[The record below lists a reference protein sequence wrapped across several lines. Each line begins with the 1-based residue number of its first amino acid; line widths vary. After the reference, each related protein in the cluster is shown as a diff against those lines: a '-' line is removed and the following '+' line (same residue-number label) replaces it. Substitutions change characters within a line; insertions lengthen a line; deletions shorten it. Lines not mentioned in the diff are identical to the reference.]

1 MGLRVVGAGL
11 GRTATASLKAAL
23 EQLLDG
29 RCYHMTELFEHPE
42 HVDTWTAAARGEDVD
57 WAALLAGY
65 DATVDWPGA
74 AFWAPLAA
82 ANPDAVIL
90 LSTRASAEAWWQ
102 SASETIFFHL
112 AEPTPPGMEAWRA
125 MWDTLAGATFTPD
138 YLDRDAAIVAYQRH
152 NEQVR
157 ATADPARLVEWQA
170 GDGWGPLCE
179 ALGLP
184 IPEAPFPHLNTTE
197 EWVARRSGGRAT

>member
-11 GRTATASLKAAL
+11 GRTATLSLKAAL
-23 EQLLDG
+23 EQLLG
-29 RCYHMTELFEHPE
+29 GPCYHMSELFQHPE
-42 HVDTWTAAARGEDVD
+42 HVDTWTAAARGEEVD
-57 WAALLAGY
+57 WAALLTGY

-74 AFWAPLAA
+74 AFWSPLAA

-112 AEPTPPGMEAWRA
+112 SEPTPPGMEEWRA
-125 MWDTLAGATFTPD
+125 MWDTLSGATFTPD
-138 YLDRDAAIVAYQRH
+138 YLDRDAAIAAYERH
-152 NEQVR
+152 NEHVR

-179 ALGLP
+179 ALGLE
-184 IPEAPFPHLNTTE
+184 IPDAPFPHLNTTE
-197 EWVARRSGGRAT
+197 EWVARRS